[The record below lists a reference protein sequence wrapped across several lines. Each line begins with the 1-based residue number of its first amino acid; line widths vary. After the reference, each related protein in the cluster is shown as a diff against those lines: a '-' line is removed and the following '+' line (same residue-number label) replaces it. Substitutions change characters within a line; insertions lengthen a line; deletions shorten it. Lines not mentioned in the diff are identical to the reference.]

1 MPWPLISRQTM
12 THSER
17 HLLMQ
22 LSAAEREIERQAVLL
37 STQADTIARQ
47 ARELQQL
54 RPKPILRRWS
64 AHEGWHTVVK
74 DDDTEEPHWRAA

>member
-1 MPWPLISRQTM
+1 MCRSEQRALHHALI
-12 THSER
+12 E
-17 HLLMQ
+17 LE
-22 LSAAEREIERQAVLL
+22 AAERELDRRAGII

-54 RPKPILRRWS
+54 RPQPILRRWS